1 METEIL
7 SVGGVETLTADDVK
21 AAVLAGLNDLKSD
34 AAETGKVKL
43 IGSRSSTAGVG
54 TWTISGCTPYRP
66 VHIIMQE
73 TGFSWSAALIS
84 VVSGT
89 IHNDDSR
96 WNTDGNGA
104 YAIGRGEIWAASN
117 VLVFIPTSSVFVI
130 RINQTIG
137 TYTLRAFT

>member
-7 SVGGVETLTADDVK
+7 SGGVETLTADDVK
-21 AAVLAGLNDLKSD
+21 AAVLAALNDLKSD

-73 TGFSWSAALIS
+73 TGFTWSAAMIS

-96 WNTDGNGA
+96 WNTYENGA
-104 YAIGRGEIWAASN
+104 YAIGRGDRWAASN
-117 VLVFIPTSSVFVI
+117 VLAFIPTSSVFAI
-130 RINQTIG
+130 RINYSIG

>member
-7 SVGGVETLTADDVK
+7 SGGGVETLIADNVK
-21 AAVLAGLNDLKSD
+21 AAVLAALNDLKSD

-54 TWTISGCTPYRP
+54 TWTISGCTPYLP

-73 TGFSWSAALIS
+73 TEFRWSIAMIS

-96 WNTDGNGA
+96 WNTYGTGA
-104 YAIGRGEIWAASN
+104 YAIGRVEGWAASN

-130 RINQTIG
+130 RINHTSG